1 MARRELRGVIHLKS
15 ERAKEHNGI
24 QGRLRKQVFFFLKK
38 ARNCEPDVSHR
49 SKGFFILFYFSVLFP
64 GIFFLNFSSLINFI
78 LSDKT
83 HHLHNNAASVSNLS
97 KKEQNLK
104 K

>member
-15 ERAKEHNGI
+15 ERAREHNGI
-24 QGRLRKQVFFFLKK
+24 QGRFEKKRFFFLKK

-64 GIFFLNFSSLINFI
+64 GTLFRTLFSEFFI
-78 LSDKT
+78 SDKFYFIR
-83 HHLHNNAASVSNLS
+83 
-97 KKEQNLK
+97 
-104 K
+104 